1 MTNDT
6 QGYPGVVTA
15 LQKGGVTKTSCGLNV
30 ADRLSER
37 GNDVVMIDLDHDCHL
52 TSLLLDDEREQEVLN
67 DETHIGKA
75 MFGDTDP
82 EELLIE
88 TDFDIHLLPSTN
100 LMGNVVTQMKNTR
113 FGINKIRNE
122 IAAPLY
128 NSGYDYFVIDP
139 PGGEGPMLDAAFA
152 AVQRTIIPVTPEAGT
167 VNGLARLLERT
178 IQPLQ
183 SEVPIEIVAITP
195 NRMHDSISRES
206 SELTITRDL
215 NKEFRQYLPD
225 YAKVEPKFFDIVESD
240 TESIQDVISYHEFQ
254 QKMMLDIELPEPIQ
268 GLTGPP
274 EQGTEQ
280 EAVLEEFLANH
291 DVAADDVFWHNE
303 AVKARPDIEVPEG
316 LEGMTSIPK
325 PGIRERKAI
334 NDAFQAGLPVSKYDP
349 ECDQIPLFDDLAA
362 LVIESC
368 GEEEPATKEAPANG

>member
-1 MTNDT
+1 MTNDI
-6 QGYPGVVTA
+6 QGLPGVVTA

-52 TSLLLDDEREQEVLN
+52 TSLLLDDETEQEVLN

-75 MFGDTDP
+75 MFGDTHP
-82 EELLIE
+82 EDLLIE
-88 TDFDIHLLPSTN
+88 TDFGIHLLPSTN

-122 IAAPLY
+122 VATPLY
-128 NSGYDYFVIDP
+128 ENGYDYFVIDP

-152 AVQRTIIPVTPEAGT
+152 AVQRTIIPITPEAGT

-178 IQPLQ
+178 IKPLQ
-183 SEVPIEIVAITP
+183 SEIPIEIVAVTP

-215 NKEFRQYLPD
+215 NKEFRQTLPD
-225 YAKVEPKFFDIVESD
+225 YAKVDPKFFDIVESD
-240 TESIQDVISYHEFQ
+240 TESIQDILSYNDLEQ
-254 QKMMLDIELPEPIQ
+254 QKLDVELPEPIQ
-268 GLTGPP
+268 GLTRPP
-274 EQGTEQ
+274 KSGTEE
-280 EAVLEEFLANH
+280 EAVLEEFLATH
-291 DVAADDVFWHNE
+291 DVTADDVFSHNE
-303 AVKARPDIEVPEG
+303 AVKKQPDIEVPEE
-316 LEGMTSIPK
+316 LEGMTTIPK

-334 NDAFQAGLPVSKYDP
+334 NDAFQAGLPVSKYDS
-349 ECDQIPLFDDLAA
+349 ECDQIPHFDELAD

-368 GEEEPATKEAPANG
+368 EDEETLAEEVPANG